1 MEEGYLTV
9 AEVGRLTG
17 ATRKALRHYEQVGL
31 VRPARRT
38 EAGYRLYDQEAL
50 RRIHLVNRA
59 KLLGLSLAEADD
71 FIHVA
76 DGCCAEDHPELAT
89 MVAAKLVETERRIG
103 ELRSLEETLRGVLD
117 RLAREE
123 GEHRCDETLCTCNQ
137 LLTIQKKA
145 DVRPALGCAG

>member
-1 MEEGYLTV
+1 MEDTYLTV
-9 AEVGRLTG
+9 AEVGRITG

-59 KLLGLSLAEADD
+59 KLLGLSLAEADE

-76 DGCCAEDHPELAT
+76 DGCCGEDHPELAT
-89 MVAAKLVETERRIG
+89 MVSAKLMETERRIG
-103 ELRSLEETLRGVLD
+103 ELRALEVTLRGVLD

-123 GEHRCDETLCTCNQ
+123 GEHRCDETLCTCRQ
-137 LLTIQKKA
+137 LLTIQKK
-145 DVRPALGCAG
+145 DGVRPPSGCAG

>member
-1 MEEGYLTV
+1 MEDAYLTV

-17 ATRKALRHYEQVGL
+17 ATRKALRHYEEVGL

-38 EAGYRLYDQEAL
+38 DAGYRLYDQEAL

-59 KLLGLSLAEADD
+59 KLLGLSLAEADE

-76 DGCCAEDHPELAT
+76 DGCCGEDHPELAT
-89 MVAAKLVETERRIG
+89 MVSGKLAETQRRIG
-103 ELRSLEETLRGVLD
+103 ELHALEETLRGVLE
-117 RLAREE
+117 RLQREE

-137 LLTIQKKA
+137 LLTIQPKDA
-145 DVRPALGCAG
+145 ARPVSGCVD

>member
-1 MEEGYLTV
+1 MEDGYLTV

-17 ATRKALRHYEQVGL
+17 ATRKALRHYEEVGL

-38 EAGYRLYDQEAL
+38 DAGYRLYDQEAL

-59 KLLGLSLAEADD
+59 KLLGLSLAEADE

-76 DGCCAEDHPELAT
+76 DGCCGEDHPELAT
-89 MVAAKLVETERRIG
+89 MVSGKLAETQRRIG
-103 ELRSLEETLRGVLD
+103 ELHALEETLRGVLE
-117 RLAREE
+117 RLQREE

-137 LLTIQKKA
+137 LLTIQQKDA
-145 DVRPALGCAG
+145 VRPVTGCVD